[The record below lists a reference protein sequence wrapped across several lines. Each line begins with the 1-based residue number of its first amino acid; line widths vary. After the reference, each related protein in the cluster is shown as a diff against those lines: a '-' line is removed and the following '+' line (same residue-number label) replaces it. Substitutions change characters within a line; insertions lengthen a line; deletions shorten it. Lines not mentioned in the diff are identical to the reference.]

1 MKMINKEVE
10 LTFIFLEDLRGKGK
24 IKDKTTDLEN
34 NILKEFE
41 QLQKAVPQEFKE
53 MIEDTKGKI
62 LCILSDIEKEYF
74 ELGVLLAET
83 METITSE
90 GE

>member
-1 MKMINKEVE
+1 MDKETKIAFE
-10 LTFIFLEDLRGKGK
+10 FLEDLRGKRK

-34 NILKEFE
+34 NISKEFE
-41 QLQKAVPQEFKE
+41 QLQKVVPQEFKE
-53 MIEDTKGKI
+53 MIEDTKSKI
-62 LCILSDIEKEYF
+62 FCILSDIEKEYF

>member
-1 MKMINKEVE
+1 MDKETKIAFE
-10 LTFIFLEDLRGKGK
+10 FLEDLRGKGK

-34 NILKEFE
+34 NISKEFE
-41 QLQKAVPQEFKE
+41 QLQKVVPQEFKK

-62 LCILSDIEKEYF
+62 FCILSDIEKEYF